1 MPPFSEIIFINCCHF
16 PVFINF
22 VLIIKFVGLFLYVC
36 EMEMLSR
43 LIDRF
48 NCKCYV
54 HRCYT
59 AAFKHTRMRHR
70 LLSIRQPLIV
80 NPAFQ
85 GEMKGV
91 IVILILFLLNFFVS
105 FLAAA
110 HCGSVESSFIKQKY
124 FKKFPSQGKRIH
136 YIQETNIRL

>member
-1 MPPFSEIIFINCCHF
+1 
-16 PVFINF
+16 
-22 VLIIKFVGLFLYVC
+22 
-36 EMEMLSR
+36 MEMFSR

-80 NPAFQ
+80 IPAFQ

-110 HCGSVESSFIKQKY
+110 HCGSVESSFIKQSILKIKVSEY
-124 FKKFPSQGKRIH
+124 IIFRRQTSVYKTENLSKTSDVFPSPIFCPTSKF
-136 YIQETNIRL
+136 E